1 MVPGIYDAAPH
12 MFPYS
17 TTVKPYVSSMYDAER
32 SGSGDVRLGAVSS
45 VHRSQVSLVT
55 VQFAT

>member
-1 MVPGIYDAAPH
+1 MVPSIYDTAPH
-12 MFPYS
+12 MFSYS

-45 VHRSQVSLVT
+45 VQ
-55 VQFAT
+55 